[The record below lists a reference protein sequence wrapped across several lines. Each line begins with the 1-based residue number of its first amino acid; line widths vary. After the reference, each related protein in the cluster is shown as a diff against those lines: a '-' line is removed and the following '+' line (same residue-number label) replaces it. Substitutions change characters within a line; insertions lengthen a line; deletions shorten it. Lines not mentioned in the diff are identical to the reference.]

1 MQEKKPETYRL
12 SSPSR
17 RLRGSLASYLLVT
30 KHRDKIATFYKQNAR
45 KYTHT
50 RTKKNVCFKISLHF
64 ANRGSK
70 ARLFFFVVLV
80 EEAGLPRRASGK
92 RFILRKSRH
101 ARRHA
106 NLSSSLIHC
115 AHAQTGSRGHRHH
128 RGYQE
133 RSEHSAQRTTVQSCR

>member
-80 EEAGLPRRASGK
+80 EEAGLPRRASG
-92 RFILRKSRH
+92 ILRKSRH
-101 ARRHA
+101 TRRHA
-106 NLSSSLIHC
+106 NLSSSSLSLRT
-115 AHAQTGSRGHRHH
+115 QTGSRGYRHH